1 MRREDVLDLALGHYT
16 RDEVL
21 ARAKIIQEKHDAHW
35 SSLPPF
41 LSKRS
46 TEPFDF
52 TDPNMA
58 KPLHALQI
66 MVLRNGRRSNELLL
80 QRGKHIPILKTACA
94 TDHTD
99 TRNPQS

>member
-16 RDEVL
+16 RDEVV

-52 TDPNMA
+52 TDPAMA
-58 KPLHALQI
+58 RPLHALQI

-80 QRGKHIPILKTACA
+80 QRGKA
-94 TDHTD
+94 HTYLED
-99 TRNPQS
+99 RSRD